1 MGSRIYVK
9 SAFEYYLQSFGKNQW
24 LLILDYQISKIS
36 QVLCSSL
43 HGPKVGKYF
52 WNALTFPSSV
62 PWRGFSKS
70 PTPFPSSSW
79 GERLLLLLGLAN
91 SQIIK
96 NGIFYIK
103 QFDGSQGVISAF
115 TFGPSCKIQ
124 VHEHKSLHRL
134 ISVWGSSIGTLT
146 TGLYWILR
154 KT

>member
-1 MGSRIYVK
+1 MISKLSNLINHNR
-9 SAFEYYLQSFGKNQW
+9 SA
-24 LLILDYQISKIS
+24 SKIS

-146 TGLYWILR
+146 IHAKSGRYLR
-154 KT
+154 YISAIFFGFSAKF